1 MLKSHGV
8 SIGDSKIGE
17 YSVHDY
23 LEMMAESEWKKL
35 IEIRMKRV
43 REQIEPAKVK
53 KKKELKDE
61 IDSFDR
67 SVRAWREEWFAQV
80 PGPRLF
86 DRPAAAAFEVISIF
100 EAQAHERAE
109 DARTYLYRQDLYGF
123 EGASINH
130 KPRKIIDELLKN
142 MSVTRSFWDVLE
154 IVSRTFESWRPIL
167 WSEINTEKLSEA
179 CKDFARDVKAFGK
192 QNAEVTTWEM
202 FTRLTAKVSNMDLTM
217 DLISSLHDPALRP
230 RHWAKLSKA
239 VDPSGEALIDPE
251 NAGFCLDTLLHLEL
265 HTHQDDV
272 EEVVTTAKKELTV
285 EKKLAKINQVW
296 NEMSLEWVSY
306 NGTETRLMKM
316 SEELDEA
323 LERAEFLEARLVGR
337 MQGAA

>member
-1 MLKSHGV
+1 
-8 SIGDSKIGE
+8 
-17 YSVHDY
+17 
-23 LEMMAESEWKKL
+23 
-35 IEIRMKRV
+35 
-43 REQIEPAKVK
+43 
-53 KKKELKDE
+53 
-61 IDSFDR
+61 
-67 SVRAWREEWFAQV
+67 
-80 PGPRLF
+80 
-86 DRPAAAAFEVISIF
+86 
-100 EAQAHERAE
+100 
-109 DARTYLYRQDLYGF
+109 
-123 EGASINH
+123 
-130 KPRKIIDELLKN
+130 
-142 MSVTRSFWDVLE
+142 
-154 IVSRTFESWRPIL
+154 
-167 WSEINTEKLSEA
+167 
-179 CKDFARDVKAFGK
+179 
-192 QNAEVTTWEM
+192 M

-323 LERAEFLEARLVGR
+323 LESHSLELSAMAAMGKYAAHFQGDLHDWQTTSRFGGFL
-337 MQGAA
+337 Q